1 MLRQAG
7 IANSK
12 KKYDLSEATGIIVSI
27 IKPLGEYMLV
37 VKCNSNSSGAIALV
51 WCKDMTGN
59 LFRSGNKVQLFNL
72 KKVLTYFKAE
82 KGEILQ
88 Q

>member
-1 MLRQAG
+1 MVGQVG

-12 KKYDLSEATGIIVSI
+12 SYDLPEATGVIDRI

-37 VKCNSNSSGAIALV
+37 VKCNSNSRGTIALV

-59 LFRSGNKVQLFNL
+59 PFSSGGKVQLFNL